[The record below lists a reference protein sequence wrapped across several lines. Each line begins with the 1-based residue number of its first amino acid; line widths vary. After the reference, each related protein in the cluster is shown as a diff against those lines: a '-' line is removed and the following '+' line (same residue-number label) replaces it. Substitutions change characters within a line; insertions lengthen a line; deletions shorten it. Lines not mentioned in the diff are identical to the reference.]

1 MKRNVADFGGA
12 TGAVLAALCC
22 SGNALI
28 VGALAAV
35 GLGFLKNDAVLWPL
49 MLGSLVVALY
59 GFWRGWRM
67 HGKVAPMI
75 LGALG
80 ALSLAAGVI
89 VVHGPPAMT
98 MIYSGSAALLIATLL
113 NQRARAVCLRSNA
126 NPGA

>member
-28 VGALAAV
+28 VGALASV

-67 HGKVAPMI
+67 LALRTIVREHHGMRSMTAPQQ
-75 LGALG
+75 
-80 ALSLAAGVI
+80 
-89 VVHGPPAMT
+89 
-98 MIYSGSAALLIATLL
+98 
-113 NQRARAVCLRSNA
+113 NDLR
-126 NPGA
+126 